1 MTRNELI
8 AFINTFNKI
17 TSSIEIINKMFERR
31 IKVKLFI
38 KHEKNKIFLYF
49 IPTFIILIIL
59 LLVEK
64 FND

>member
-31 IKVKLFI
+31 IEVKLFI

>member
-31 IKVKLFI
+31 IEVKLLI
-38 KHEKNKIFLYF
+38 KHEKNRIFLYF
-49 IPTFIILIIL
+49 IPTFIILIVL
-59 LLVEK
+59 LLFEK
-64 FND
+64 FKD

>member
-31 IKVKLFI
+31 IEVKLFI

-49 IPTFIILIIL
+49 IPNFIILIIL

-64 FND
+64 FKD

>member
-31 IKVKLFI
+31 IEVKLFI
-38 KHEKNKIFLYF
+38 KHEKNKIFIYF